1 MSRAAY
7 WGYISL
13 TGVEA
18 GCDEV
23 YIQCAGAHDSA
34 GRDGDAELAELV
46 LEKAAVETVEV
57 VLLSRDLHVVRVAR
71 RRERGIEHVARH
83 RRELG
88 GVLDLRGARRVA
100 DGALAR
106 ATRCLC
112 SLGAPA
118 GGKMRVALPR
128 ASAGAMI

>member
-71 RRERGIEHVARH
+71 GLLRVGADVLRNRGDPLSESIELQIRRAATGLGRGGDHALRL
-83 RRELG
+83 RG
-88 GVLDLRGARRVA
+88 GVG
-100 DGALAR
+100 
-106 ATRCLC
+106 
-112 SLGAPA
+112 
-118 GGKMRVALPR
+118 
-128 ASAGAMI
+128 